1 MWPYVIQSPIRI
13 GTYGVMMATGFL
25 TAYYLLRSEF
35 QRRHIGTDSDAD
47 WIIFIGMIAGVIG
60 AKLAYLLTE
69 AHEFSLKAFF
79 SGAGLTWHGGLILAA
94 LSIFGYILAKKMPFW
109 VALDAIAPELATGYG
124 FGRIGCQ
131 LAGDGDYGLHCA
143 AHLPWPLCMSYPHG
157 VVPTM
162 DLVYATPMYETLGSF
177 VLFGVLWA
185 LRKRIKHPGVL
196 FGIYLVFA
204 GLMRFAVEFIRQ
216 TENRPY
222 RFWGLRDAQIVA
234 LSETIVGLALW
245 AYMAYRNVPRDL
257 EYGVIPLPEQH
268 QKNKTPQ
275 KHHKKKR

>member
-1 MWPYVIQSPIRI
+1 MWPYVIREPLTI

-25 TAYYLLRSEF
+25 TAYYLLRSELR
-35 QRRHIGTDSDAD
+35 RRHIGTDSDAD

-69 AHEFSLKAFF
+69 ADHFTLKAFF

-109 VALDAIAPELATGYG
+109 VVLDAIAPELATGYG

-131 LAGDGDYGLHCA
+131 LAGDGDYGLSCT

-157 VVPTM
+157 VVPTT
-162 DLVYATPMYETLGSF
+162 DIVYATPMYETLGSF
-177 VLFGVLWA
+177 ILFGFLWA
-185 LRKRIKHPGVL
+185 FRKRIKHPGVL
-196 FGIYLVFA
+196 FGVYLVFA

-222 RFWGLRDAQIVA
+222 RFWGLRDAQLIA
-234 LSETIVGLALW
+234 LVEVGFGLFLW
-245 AYMAYRNVPRDL
+245 AYMAWRKVPATL
-257 EYGVIPLPEQH
+257 EYGVLPPEEPKVEQSR
-268 QKNKTPQ
+268 KSKS
-275 KHHKKKR
+275 KRRKA